1 MRQPSP
7 TRCLGAAGP
16 ARRSGAHRPGPR
28 RRPLGPLAPRALS
41 AGQEPQ
47 PCCCLRVVRGREN
60 RTGAWRP
67 TMAKW
72 SERIK
77 NKPPRRCCS
86 RSRLHTESLRWAEWE
101 RIGAHLTIMNSSSG
115 NLQQDGLVQ
124 ACPRTRQRPSAS
136 GKRACR
142 HSAVL
147 ESVAW
152 HRHALLTGACR
163 LTAGR
168 RPGLCRPAWW
178 APRGFAAIPTTA
190 LDPPLVRRL
199 PRSPRLSGPGPHRDG
214 RPRPTN
220 RLRPRRCPPP
230 RSSETLPAS
239 RADAAAASA
248 RCGRSPRASQHT
260 HAREQAAGG
269 RARRTAQ
276 RP

>member
-7 TRCLGAAGP
+7 TRCLGAAGR

-28 RRPLGPLAPRALS
+28 RLPLGLLEPRASS

-67 TMAKW
+67 TMAKR
-72 SERIK
+72 SKQIK

-86 RSRLHTESLRWAEWE
+86 RGRLHTESLLWAECE
-101 RIGAHLTIMNSSSG
+101 PMRTYLAIMNSSSG
-115 NLQQDGLVQ
+115 NLQQDGLAQ

-152 HRHALLTGACR
+152 HRHALLARACR
-163 LTAGR
+163 LTAAR

-199 PRSPRLSGPGPHRDG
+199 PRSPRLSGPGPHPDG
-214 RPRPTN
+214 RPRPAN
-220 RLRPRRCPPP
+220 RLRPRRCPSP
-230 RSSETLPAS
+230 RSSGTLPAS

-248 RCGRSPRASQHT
+248 RCGHSPRASPHSR
-260 HAREQAAGG
+260 ARERAAGG
-269 RARRTAQ
+269 RARRIAR

>member
-1 MRQPSP
+1 MRRPSP

-28 RRPLGPLAPRALS
+28 RRPLGPLEPRALS

-47 PCCCLRVVRGREN
+47 PCCCLGVVRGREN

-67 TMAKW
+67 TMAKR

-86 RSRLHTESLRWAEWE
+86 RGRLDTESLPWAECE
-101 RIGAHLTIMNSSSG
+101 PMRAYLAIMSSISG
-115 NLQQDGLVQ
+115 NPSAGLPDRT
-124 ACPRTRQRPSAS
+124 CPRTRQRPSAS